1 MHRGRRPR
9 RPGSTLA
16 CAAMSVRS
24 SDEFDYFDFARRLGG
39 PPATTSTSR
48 EGSAARQRSLRLHED
63 DRRPADDYFNY
74 LSRLETSRGRASQQ
88 RLHQLL
94 IST

>member
-1 MHRGRRPR
+1 
-9 RPGSTLA
+9 
-16 CAAMSVRS
+16 MSARS

-48 EGSAARQRSLRLHED
+48 EGSAARWRSLRLRED
-63 DRRPADDYFNY
+63 DRRPADDYFDY

-94 IST
+94 VLT